1 VRTYASVCTLIHATA
16 GTDKGER
23 GERKMGTREERK
35 EERREQ
41 KGGESE

>member
-16 GTDKGER
+16 GTDRGER
-23 GERKMGTREERK
+23 GERKMGTEERK